1 MTADQMVREM
11 DYRIGLALIREWAC
25 EDEIDPREEVRIDTI
40 LAEYFS
46 PVWGHLS
53 HGFR

>member
-1 MTADQMVREM
+1 MTADQMVRELE
-11 DYRIGLALIREWAC
+11 YRIVLALVCEWDREGGF
-25 EDEIDPREEVRIDTI
+25 DPRKEGQIDTI

-53 HGFR
+53 TGFR